1 MQKQANIQLHFQQQA
16 WWRQY
21 QALGSRFGKTELGS
35 LLHTGDK

>member
-1 MQKQANIQLHFQQQA
+1 MQKQPNIQLNFKQQA

-21 QALGSRFGKTELGS
+21 QALGSLFGKIELGS